1 MERSLTW
8 SVGGRKE
15 GRRKG
20 KKRKEEKEGRKER
33 KKRKGRKE
41 EKGVT
46 ALAQMH
52 FGVSAALLVLHA
64 TEGYCHNKNIQLSP
78 GFCCWLSLFFFSP
91 FSFFLPSTNGHTEH
105 WGALP
110 HITQEQ
116 SLSVAS
122 LCFQAKSEMSL
133 TKTLSRP
140 VITFN
145 KVAPL
150 TEFSACRWRVIHI
163 LWAFLS
169 AWVALDGYNHK
180 FSSKGAV
187 LTATFFLSFWRE
199 IHFHLLTHRQ

>member
-78 GFCCWLSLFFFSP
+78 GFCC
-91 FSFFLPSTNGHTEH
+91 
-105 WGALP
+105 
-110 HITQEQ
+110 
-116 SLSVAS
+116 
-122 LCFQAKSEMSL
+122 
-133 TKTLSRP
+133 
-140 VITFN
+140 
-145 KVAPL
+145 
-150 TEFSACRWRVIHI
+150 
-163 LWAFLS
+163 
-169 AWVALDGYNHK
+169 
-180 FSSKGAV
+180 
-187 LTATFFLSFWRE
+187 
-199 IHFHLLTHRQ
+199 